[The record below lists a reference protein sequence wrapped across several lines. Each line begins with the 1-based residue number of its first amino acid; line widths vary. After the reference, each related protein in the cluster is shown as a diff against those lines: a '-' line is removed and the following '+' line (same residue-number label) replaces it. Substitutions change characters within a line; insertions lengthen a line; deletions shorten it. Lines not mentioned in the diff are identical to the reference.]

1 MTVLARCGP
10 RGRMMVVGG
19 SVVVIIASLF
29 WISAR
34 LKGKGDP
41 SQHTEVYYLQC
52 VACGEMYKTK
62 MALADKPPWVCEKC
76 GERGAYFAMKC
87 EDCGEIFAFAL
98 PVDEDGNPILQNPAC
113 PKCESYDYSRY
124 NPKKK

>member
-19 SVVVIIASLF
+19 SVVVIVVSLIL
-29 WISAR
+29 ISAN
-34 LKGKGDP
+34 LKRKSAA
-41 SQHTEVYYLQC
+41 SQNEQVYSLQC
-52 VACGEMYKTK
+52 VACGEMYKTR

-87 EDCGEIFAFAL
+87 EECGEVFPFAL

-113 PKCESYDYSRY
+113 PNCESYNYSRY